1 VKRIEIKNRWTGAV
15 LYATDV
21 ADDDPYPIR
30 TAVTNA
36 NLNGAYLTNANLN
49 GADLA
54 NADLANAYLGNADLR
69 NADLRNANLNG
80 ANLRNANLNGA
91 NLNGADLANA
101 DLANAD
107 LRNADLANA
116 DLRSADLANADLR
129 SADLSGAD
137 LSGADL
143 DPIRDD
149 LRLVLD
155 SAPVEV
161 AGLLAALRAGTINGS
176 TYSGSCAC
184 LVGTIANIRG
194 CEYDRLEGL
203 RPDSGR
209 PAEKW
214 FLALRAGHTPDNS
227 QVAAITEGWLLEW
240 QAARG
245 EGELLIGGES

>member
-1 VKRIEIKNRWTGAV
+1 VKRIEIKHRWTGTV

-30 TAVTNA
+30 TAVANA
-36 NLNGAYLTNANLN
+36 NLNGAYLTGADLANANLTGADLANANLNGAYLANADLNGAYLTGADLTNANLN

-54 NADLANAYLGNADLR
+54 NADLANA
-69 NADLRNANLNG
+69 NLNG
-80 ANLRNANLNGA
+80 AYLTGADLTNA

-101 DLANAD
+101 DL
-107 LRNADLANA
+107 
-116 DLRSADLANADLR
+116 RS
-129 SADLSGAD
+129 AD